1 MPDPEQVTFE
11 AEVKVP
17 VAVIERVVALALDD
31 ETLLRVLAT
40 HAETIAL
47 AVYPY
52 IKSALI
58 TDVASGRVTENT

>member
-40 HAETIAL
+40 NAETIAR

-58 TDVASGRVTENT
+58 ADVASGRVTENT